1 MLKPHECFKYSL
13 AQRGAAQTLYLATNN
28 ARAYIHHSTIYKT
41 NCNSRNA
48 CSQYIYP
55 VQRTSDIQKS
65 QTYSDGNEW
74 EEATQRELQQ
84 FDDLEAMLPIRLEE
98 VPEDA
103 NITKSKTVY
112 KLKLLRNGDVE
123 KCKARIVAK
132 GYTQEYGVQYT
143 NLFLQHH
150 KYLECVLC

>member
-1 MLKPHECFKYSL
+1 
-13 AQRGAAQTLYLATNN
+13 
-28 ARAYIHHSTIYKT
+28 
-41 NCNSRNA
+41 
-48 CSQYIYP
+48 
-55 VQRTSDIQKS
+55 VQRKRCISQPTTQEPTYTTRPFTKQTVTAETHVHNTYIQYKEPLTYKQS